1 MHRYYRYWE
10 QFWMQV
16 IQHHRNRGMPSGGGG
31 CPQERFYMYR
41 IRDFYRADFFCWR
54 HNLFFVL
61 GNENITRNKIPM
73 TAARI
78 LIIDDERIVAEVLR
92 LARIKIG
99 YEPAGSTA
107 TGEDA
112 IRLT

>member
-1 MHRYYRYWE
+1 
-10 QFWMQV
+10 
-16 IQHHRNRGMPSGGGG
+16 
-31 CPQERFYMYR
+31 MYR
-41 IRDFYRADFFCWR
+41 IRDFYRADFFSWR
-54 HNLFFVL
+54 YNLFFVL

-112 IRLT
+112 VRLT